1 MLNSH
6 ISVLAR
12 RVRID
17 ADFAT
22 LPYEA
27 GWASEAIF
35 FTQVEGEHPELV
47 IAAEI
52 SPDGIHWIQRGE
64 TQVVSETNALSA
76 NSLTVFGN
84 WIRLVIRGATP
95 ERPAR
100 ILVHLSMKG

>member
-1 MLNSH
+1 MRNTH
-6 ISVLAR
+6 TSVLAR

-35 FTQVEGEHPELV
+35 FTQAEGDHPDLA
-47 IAAEI
+47 IATEV

-64 TQVVSETNALSA
+64 TRVLAETSALSE
-76 NSLTVFGN
+76 STLTVFGN
-84 WIRLVIRGATP
+84 WIRLVVRGASQ

-100 ILVHLSMKG
+100 ILIHLSMKG

>member
-1 MLNSH
+1 MLNTH
-6 ISVLAR
+6 TSVLAR

-35 FTQVEGEHPELV
+35 FTQAEGEHPELV
-47 IAAEI
+47 ITTEI

-64 TQVVSETNALSA
+64 TQVLPERSVLAA
-76 NSLTVFGN
+76 NTLTVFGD
-84 WIRLVIRGATP
+84 WVRLVVRGATP

-100 ILVHLSMKG
+100 ILVHLAMKG

>member
-6 ISVLAR
+6 TSVLAR

-17 ADFAT
+17 TDFAT

-35 FTQVEGEHPELV
+35 FTQVEGAHPELG
-47 IAAEI
+47 ITTEI
-52 SPDGIHWIQRGE
+52 SPDGINWVQRGDPLVLPE
-64 TQVVSETNALSA
+64 GSSISA
-76 NSLTVFGN
+76 STLTVFGN

-100 ILVHLSMKG
+100 ILVHLSIKG

>member
-6 ISVLAR
+6 TSVLAR

-17 ADFAT
+17 AHFAT
-22 LPYEA
+22 LPYEV

-35 FTQVEGEHPELV
+35 FTQAEGEHPELA
-47 IAAEI
+47 IATEI

-64 TQVVSETNALSA
+64 TQILSETSALAAST
-76 NSLTVFGN
+76 LTVFGN
-84 WIRLVIRGATP
+84 WVRLVIRGATP